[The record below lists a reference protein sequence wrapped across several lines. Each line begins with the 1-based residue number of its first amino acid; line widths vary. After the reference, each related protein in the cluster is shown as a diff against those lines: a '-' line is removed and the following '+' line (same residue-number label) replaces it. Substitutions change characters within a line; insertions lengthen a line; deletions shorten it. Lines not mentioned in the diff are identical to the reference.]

1 MDLEALIMLALAFPA
16 GVVILFIWVAVLA
29 RRTRALEREVAA
41 LRMAAVRPE
50 MPVLPGAS
58 VESAVPAAAVPPRS
72 DMPVADAPLADAPL
86 ADATGPLAAVAGED
100 AAAPRLFDPWA
111 PKGAA
116 LVGPEATLS
125 PPGPPPL
132 PVPTGPSGFERFG
145 AWLREN
151 WVYAISGVSLALAGV
166 FFVQYGIE
174 RGLLPPVMRVLMGI
188 GFGLALVGTG
198 EYVRRRFGDRL
209 VDSTAYLP
217 SVFSGAGVVSVFAAV
232 VAARQMYGLIG
243 PEAGFAALVL
253 TAAGAVVLGW
263 FNGPFMVA
271 LGLAGAATA
280 PFVVGGSAEAVDWL
294 YAYFALVA
302 AVGLMV
308 DTVRRWAWVS
318 VLALGLGFVA
328 GLLLRQGGGGADGW
342 MLLCFALVPLA
353 VGLPALRLMPDH
365 AGPTMLAAV
374 LQPKGDAPIF
384 PVKLAAG
391 AVAASTLLLTVETGG
406 MLPFALL
413 AALALV
419 LALWSEEAPGLQDMA
434 LLPAAGF
441 LLRLGSEGLFGGAL
455 SAGFLQGLYREPETA
470 APMTVTWLVLMA
482 AAMSGALAWRSLRGP
497 LHPLVLSG
505 AAALAAPVAVLVIEL
520 LWSASLVMGSYP
532 WALHVVALAA
542 MMTALALAF
551 ARLGDLRRAAHFTL
565 SALSLIALAMFL
577 TLTAAAL
584 TVALAVLVVVA
595 AGLDQRFRLPEM
607 GWFLQAAVMV
617 IGWRVTV
624 DPGIVGSIDASW
636 GAMVLGHVA
645 PLAAF
650 ATAIW
655 LLRGLPRDVA
665 RAFLES
671 GFAGTAAVFADVV
684 IFRVM
689 DSYSQTLPFDTHW
702 GMALLAYPWLVLTLV
717 QLYRAALGGWLR
729 WLRYAIAAVAGV
741 AFTAMTL
748 IVLVADSPLTAG
760 ERVIGPL
767 LLDSMLLAYVLPGVT
782 LIFGQRFLGHLPRG
796 LRRAMLGGGVAL
808 CALYAALEIRRF
820 WRGDDLSV
828 AGTTQPEL
836 YSYTVAL
843 LVLGAV
849 LLWQAIAKAS
859 PLLRRMAM
867 GVIAVTVAKVFLVD
881 ASGLSGLIRVF
892 SFLALGLALA
902 GLAWLNRWAAGRM
915 AGADQAGTGAP

>member
-1 MDLEALIMLALAFPA
+1 MDLEALIMLALAFPV
-16 GVVILFIWVAVLA
+16 GVVILFVWVAVLA

-41 LRMAAVRPE
+41 LRMAA
-50 MPVLPGAS
+50 
-58 VESAVPAAAVPPRS
+58 AAAVRPDAPVV
-72 DMPVADAPLADAPL
+72 PVAPVAEAVVPPVPVAPVASPVPVPVAE
-86 ADATGPLAAVAGED
+86 AVVDRPKA
-100 AAAPRLFDPWA
+100 FDPWA

-116 LVGPEATLS
+116 LVGPEVDL
-125 PPGPPPL
+125 PPPAP
-132 PVPTGPSGFERFG
+132 PVPPAPTGPGAFERFG
-145 AWLREN
+145 GWLREN
-151 WVYAISGVSLALAGV
+151 WVYAVSGVSLALAGV

-174 RGLLPPVMRVLMGI
+174 RGLLPPALRVLMGI
-188 GFGLALVGTG
+188 GFGLALVAAG

-271 LGLAGAATA
+271 LGLVGAVAA

-302 AVGLMV
+302 AVGLTV

-318 VLALGLGFVA
+318 VLALVLGFAA
-328 GLLLRQGGGGADGW
+328 GWVLRQGGGGAEGW
-342 MLLCFALVPLA
+342 LLLCFALVPLA

-365 AGPTMLAAV
+365 AGPTVLASV
-374 LQPKGDAPIF
+374 LQPKGDAPVF

-391 AVAASTLLLTVETGG
+391 AVAVATLLLTIETGG
-406 MLPFALL
+406 MLPFVLL
-413 AALALV
+413 AVLAV
-419 LALWSEEAPGLQDMA
+419 GLALWSEEAPGLQDLA

-441 LLRLGSEGLFGGAL
+441 LLRLGSEGLFGGVL
-455 SAGFLQGLYREPETA
+455 SSDFMQGAYRAPETA
-470 APMTVTWLVLMA
+470 APMTVTWLMLLA
-482 AAMSGALAWRSLRGP
+482 AAMSAALAWRSWRGP
-497 LHPLVLSG
+497 MHPLVLSG
-505 AAALAAPVAVLVIEL
+505 AAALAAPVAALLVEL
-520 LWSASLVMGSYP
+520 LWPASLVMGAYP

-542 MMTALALAF
+542 MMTALALGF
-551 ARLGDLRRAAHFTL
+551 ARRGEMRRAAHVTL
-565 SALSLIALAMFL
+565 SALALIALAMFL

-607 GWFLQAAVMV
+607 GWFCQAGVMV

-624 DPGIVGSIDASW
+624 DPGIVGSIDADW
-636 GAMVLGHVA
+636 GAMMLGHVA
-645 PLAAF
+645 PLAGF
-650 ATAIW
+650 AAGLW

-684 IFRVM
+684 IFRLM
-689 DSYSQTLPFDTHW
+689 DAYSPTLPFDSHW
-702 GMALLAYPWLVLTLV
+702 GTALLAYPWLVLALV

-729 WLRYAIAAVAGV
+729 WMRYGIAAVAGL

-748 IVLVADSPLTAG
+748 IILVADSPLTYG
-760 ERVIGPL
+760 ETVIGPWL
-767 LLDSMLLAYVLPGVT
+767 IDSMLLAYVLPGVT
-782 LIFGQRFLGHLPRG
+782 LILGQRVLGHLPRG
-796 LRRAMLGGGVAL
+796 FRWGMLGAGVAL
-808 CALYAALEIRRF
+808 CGFYAALEIRRF
-820 WRGDDLSV
+820 WRGNDLSV
-828 AGTTQPEL
+828 AGVTQPEL

-859 PLLRRMAM
+859 PLLRRLAM

-892 SFLALGLALA
+892 SFLGLGLALA

-915 AGADQAGTGAP
+915 TGGV